1 MRQLT
6 ITRALLAAAFFTT
19 IVASAQNSTAFVHK
33 ATANSITSAKSIVD
47 TSVLNGNSNLKL
59 MVTHNYNPGGG
70 NGSVVDKVLG
80 FRFQSL
86 KWYIIHQDNSA
97 FNANTNYNVFI
108 PGDDANSWSHVTTA
122 SNTFNNYTVIDDG
135 RTNNNPNAKVFF
147 ANNLANYNNK
157 VNGVF
162 YSTSLSKWC
171 IYNQAGANEDMEENL
186 EFNIIV
192 PKANTSY
199 VSLIHTVDGNN
210 TSNQWTY
217 LNHPDLNNNP
227 DALIFVTQV
236 WNPGGT
242 ATGVYNNHNVGVQY
256 KSNNKWCIY
265 NEDAANMPLGA
276 SFNVMIFKNS
286 VIGTEEFTI
295 NANQVRIQPNPATVG
310 SGVEVVIGDVLTGN
324 VEISVYDLT
333 GKLVLTDK
341 IEKDAAFQTY
351 HLPTESLSRGL
362 YVLKVSN
369 GGKASAQKLILQ

>member
-1 MRQLT
+1 MRQFK
-6 ITRALLAAAFFTT
+6 ITQALLAAAFFTT

-33 ATANSITSAKSIVD
+33 ATANSITSTKSIVD

-70 NGSVVDKVLG
+70 NGTAVDKVLG
-80 FRFQSL
+80 FSFQSL

-108 PGDDANSWSHVTTA
+108 PGDDANSWSHVATA

-135 RTNNNPNAKVFF
+135 RINNNPNAKVFF

-171 IYNQAGANEDMEENL
+171 IYNQAGSNDDMEENL

-192 PKANTSY
+192 PKANTGY

-265 NEDAANMPLGA
+265 NEDAASMPLGA
-276 SFNVMIFKNS
+276 SFNVIFFKNS

-310 SGVEVVIGDVLTGN
+310 SGVEVIIGDALSGA

-333 GKLVLTDK
+333 GKLVFADTV
-341 IEKDAAFQTY
+341 EKDAASQTY
-351 HLPTESLSRGL
+351 HLSTESLSRGL
-362 YVLKVSN
+362 YVLKVAN